1 MKRRFY
7 LIFSFLLVL
16 ISFTVYAKEPLSYQQ
31 VVEFEGMDKNDLYD
45 AVSQT
50 LAKIYSNSKFAIQY
64 QDKDS
69 GTIISNCHEK
79 IKFNFMV
86 MPTDFKMTIN
96 IKDGKIRI
104 KFSEIAITATVG
116 RASSTEYITN
126 EKALNDFKKE
136 GDKIIASIIEGIK
149 NKSVDD
155 DW

>member
-1 MKRRFY
+1 MNRKNC
-7 LIFSFLLVL
+7 LIFFFLFVLVAF
-16 ISFTVYAKEPLSYQQ
+16 SVNAKEPLSYQQ
-31 VVEFEGMDKNDLYD
+31 VVEFDGMNKSDLYD

-50 LAKIYSNSKFAIQY
+50 LAKIYNNSKFAIQY
-64 QDKDS
+64 QNKDS
-69 GTIISNCHEK
+69 GTIISNCHEE

-96 IKDGKIRI
+96 VKDGKIRI
-104 KFSEIAITATVG
+104 TFSEIAITATFG
-116 RASSTEYITN
+116 GASSTKYITN

-136 GDKIIASIIEGIK
+136 GDKLIANIIDGIK